1 MSFGSV
7 AGTLLDRLIASLGLD
22 QLFNLLLQ
30 KFPVLQKLLDL
41 GKKIIEHFTGTLQAG
56 IHLFESFKSE
66 IDAFKNFKED
76 FRFKQRVVNVERAI
90 TKIRDLIQGLFDAW
104 KSIISLIKNLSF
116 KLETGGAAEVAEAA
130 TGIGLPI
137 AVVNGIVII
146 VEVLDTIRNVID
158 SFQTIVD
165 EITRVREFIEKGDTI
180 FLQQRNKRKVIQL
193 EDGRSIKIRVGK
205 LHPSV

>member
-7 AGTLLDRLIASLGLD
+7 AGALLDRLIASLGLD
-22 QLFNLLLQ
+22 QLFELLLK

-41 GKKIIEHFTGTLQAG
+41 GQKIIKHFTGTLDAG
-56 IHLFESFKSE
+56 IHLFDSFKAE
-66 IDAFKNFKED
+66 VDAIKHFKED
-76 FRFKQRVVNVERAI
+76 LRFKQRVVNVERAI

-104 KSIISLIKNLSF
+104 RSIISLIKNLSL

-146 VEVLDTIRNVID
+146 VEILDTIRNVID
-158 SFQTIVD
+158 SFQSIID
-165 EITRVREFIEKGDTI
+165 EITRVREFIESGDTI

-193 EDGRSIKIRVGK
+193 ENGKTIKIRVGK
-205 LHPSV
+205 LHAS